1 MSDDWKNNPRLSGM
15 DPQKLSMLQG
25 LADQGLGKNPSEL
38 LPFIMGAASKGK
50 NAGLNFSSDEISTII
65 EVLKMGK
72 SPAEAAKLDRIVN
85 LMKMIRQEQDAS
97 AKTAPLIERT
107 MDTVLATT
115 RNITGQN
122 FFQELFYMPVSDSAE
137 QLATSNHATDFIF

>member
-1 MSDDWKNNPRLSGM
+1 MSDDWKNNPRLFWNGHSEAFHVSG
-15 DPQKLSMLQG
+15 SG
-25 LADQGLGKNPSEL
+25 RSGIGKNPSEL

-85 LMKMIRQEQDAS
+85 LMKMIR
-97 AKTAPLIERT
+97 
-107 MDTVLATT
+107 
-115 RNITGQN
+115 
-122 FFQELFYMPVSDSAE
+122 
-137 QLATSNHATDFIF
+137 H

>member
-15 DPQKLSMLQG
+15 DPQKLSML
-25 LADQGLGKNPSEL
+25 QGLGKNPSEL

-85 LMKMIRQEQDAS
+85 LMKMIR
-97 AKTAPLIERT
+97 
-107 MDTVLATT
+107 
-115 RNITGQN
+115 
-122 FFQELFYMPVSDSAE
+122 
-137 QLATSNHATDFIF
+137 H

>member
-25 LADQGLGKNPSEL
+25 LADRGIGEKSVRTSA
-38 LPFIMGAASKGK
+38 FYHGRSSKGK

-85 LMKMIRQEQDAS
+85 LMKMIR
-97 AKTAPLIERT
+97 
-107 MDTVLATT
+107 
-115 RNITGQN
+115 
-122 FFQELFYMPVSDSAE
+122 
-137 QLATSNHATDFIF
+137 H

>member
-38 LPFIMGAASKGK
+38 LPFIMGAVSKGK

-85 LMKMIRQEQDAS
+85 LMKMIR
-97 AKTAPLIERT
+97 
-107 MDTVLATT
+107 
-115 RNITGQN
+115 
-122 FFQELFYMPVSDSAE
+122 
-137 QLATSNHATDFIF
+137 H